1 MVKFGEITQ
10 KTIRV
15 NYTKDD
21 KEGFV
26 VIGAATYNKEN
37 KLSDAHGEIRD
48 AEGNRIANFNTYG
61 EGENTRI
68 NLTDCLA
75 GMMSQAVVVAEA
87 TLADL
92 ANSYPE
98 V

>member
-1 MVKFGEITQ
+1 MVKFGTITQ

-15 NYTKDD
+15 EYTKDD
-21 KEGFV
+21 VQGYV
-26 VIGAATYNKEN
+26 VNGSATYNKDN
-37 KLSDAHGEIRD
+37 KLSDANGDIRN
-48 AEGNRIANFNTYG
+48 AEGKHVANFNTFG

-75 GMMSQAVVVAEA
+75 GMMSEAVVAAEA

-92 ANSYPE
+92 AQSHPE

>member
-1 MVKFGEITQ
+1 MVKFGTITQ

-15 NYTKDD
+15 EYTKDD
-21 KEGFV
+21 VQGYV
-26 VIGAATYNKEN
+26 VSGSATYNKEN

-75 GMMSQAVVVAEA
+75 GMISPAVVVAEA

-92 ANSYPE
+92 ANSNPE